1 MKKLVIVGSG
11 IAAISAIKAIREYDK
26 ECRIE
31 LFGEESS
38 YPYNRIKLS
47 KGLMDDINVDK
58 ILLEKREWYDEN
70 DVEIYLDTRVTAI
83 DPENNEVILDNGERV
98 SYSKLV
104 LANGAR
110 NSAPPI
116 SGIDKEGVFTLR
128 KVVDSRAIKEYAE
141 DSNQVLII
149 GGGVLGLEMAWTLS
163 QAGKEVMVAE
173 ICPYLMPEQLDEKA
187 CQILEEKVKEH
198 NIEILAGTSIEKIV
212 GEDKVE
218 AFITGKGEKREC
230 DMAIYSTGIRPN
242 LDILEGTD
250 IETDFGVVVNN
261 RMQTNYP
268 DIYAVGDVSELDNK
282 GFGLWPIAIEQ
293 GKIAGY
299 NIIGQEDVYQ
309 HIIPTVM
316 LNAFGLSLFAI
327 GDNDE
332 QDGIDI
338 ISEEQEDK
346 YIKVLIK
353 DRVIIGAIV
362 IGDMSK
368 SVTLRKAIKQS
379 LELGYLDFDNVSVS
393 KLIEIIKSKQ

>member
-1 MKKLVIVGSG
+1 MEEVVIVGSG
-11 IAAISAIKAIREYDK
+11 IAAISAIKAIREYDQ

-47 KGLMDDINVDK
+47 KGLMDDIKEDK
-58 ILLEKREWYDEN
+58 ILIERKEWYDEN
-70 DVEIYLDTRVTAI
+70 DVELYLDTKITAI
-83 DPENNEVILDNGERV
+83 KPDNKEIVLDNGELI
-98 SYSKLV
+98 SYNKLV

-110 NSAPPI
+110 NATPPI

-128 KVVDSRAIKEYAE
+128 GLADSREIKDYAE
-141 DSNQVLII
+141 DSNKVLII
-149 GGGVLGLEMAWTLS
+149 GGGVLGLEMAWALS

-173 ICPYLMPEQLDEKA
+173 ICSYLMPEQLDEKA
-187 CQILEEKVKEH
+187 CQILEERVREH
-198 NIEILAGTSIEKIV
+198 NIEPLVATAIKEIIGQ
-212 GEDKVE
+212 DKVKGVVTAE
-218 AFITGKGEKREC
+218 GKEVEC
-230 DMAIYSTGIRPN
+230 DMVIYSTGIKPN
-242 LDILEGTD
+242 LDILEGTE

-299 NIIGQEDVYQ
+299 NIVGEDASYQ

-316 LNAFGLSLFAI
+316 LNAFGLSLFSI
-327 GDNDE
+327 GDNDKR
-332 QDGIDI
+332 DGIDTI
-338 ISEEQEDK
+338 CEEQENK
-346 YIKVLIK
+346 YIKVMIK
-353 DRVIIGAIV
+353 DRAVIGAIV

-368 SVTLRKAIKQS
+368 SATLRKAISQGI
-379 LELGYLDFDNVSVS
+379 ELADLDFTDVSVS
-393 KLIEIIKSKQ
+393 ELIEIIKSK